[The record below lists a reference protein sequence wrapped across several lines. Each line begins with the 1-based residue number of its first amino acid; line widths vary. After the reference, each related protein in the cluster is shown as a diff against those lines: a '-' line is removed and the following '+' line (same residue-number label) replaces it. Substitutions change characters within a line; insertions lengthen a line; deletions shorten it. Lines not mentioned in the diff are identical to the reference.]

1 MTATETERHTTMK
14 AVVRDSYGS
23 PDVLALREVE
33 KPELTDDGILVR
45 VRASSVNRADWHALT
60 GTPVLARPLMEGIL
74 KPKSP
79 LFGGDFAGVVEAVGR
94 EITDL
99 EPGDEVFGAR
109 TGAYAEYVCARMG
122 FARKPA
128 NLTFEEAAAMPVAAL
143 TALQGLRDHGRLQ
156 AGQRI
161 LISGASGGVGTFAIQ
176 VAKAF
181 GAEVTAVCSTR
192 NVEQAAELGADEVL
206 DYTREDFT
214 RRGERYDLMLH
225 VSGATSWSGCKRVL
239 EPDGT
244 LVLIGASGRTGLLGP
259 LGHIA
264 RLRIASMRGSRRMT
278 FFVAKF
284 NRPDMAVLRDLAEEG
299 KVKPVVERRYELSEV
314 ADAFR
319 YMGEGHVRG
328 KLVVTV

>member
-23 PDVLALREVE
+23 PDVLELREVE

-264 RLRIASMRGSRRMT
+264 RVRIASMRGSRRMT

-314 ADAFR
+314 ADALR

>member
-1 MTATETERHTTMK
+1 MMATETERHTTMK
-14 AVVRDSYGS
+14 AVVRGSYGS
-23 PDVLALREVE
+23 PEVLELRQVD
-33 KPELTDDGILVR
+33 KPELADDGILVR
-45 VRASSVNRADWHALT
+45 VRASSINRADWHALT
-60 GTPVLARPLMEGIL
+60 GTPVLARPLMGGIR

-79 LFGGDFAGVVEAVGR
+79 LIGGDFAGVVEAFGR

-99 EPGDEVFGAR
+99 EPGDEVFGGR
-109 TGAYAEYVCARMG
+109 TGAFAEYVCARMG

-156 AGQRI
+156 AGQRV

-181 GAEVTAVCSTR
+181 GADVTAVCSTR
-192 NVEQAAELGADEVL
+192 NVEQAAELGADEVV

-214 RRGERYDLMLH
+214 RRGGRYDLMLH

-239 EPDGT
+239 APEGT
-244 LVLIGASGRTGLLGP
+244 LVLIGASSKTSLLGP

-264 RLRIASMRGSRRMT
+264 RLRLASIRGSQRMT
-278 FFVAKF
+278 FFVANF
-284 NRPDMAVLRDLAEEG
+284 NRPDIELLSDLAEAG
-299 KVKPVVERRYELSEV
+299 RVRSVVERRYELSEV
-314 ADAFR
+314 ADALR
-319 YMGEGHVRG
+319 YMGEGHVQG
-328 KLVVTV
+328 KLVVAI